1 MEYVP
6 KLFYRA
12 SKGGRRWRY
21 AVCKFS
27 RHEFTSFASKT
38 ILLCGEKVSQDVHR
52 CYFHV
57 WTISLYNEFDIF
69 NFYNCISALKLGK
82 LGWET
87 VQISYSKC
95 YNVTLCYRKELRAYV
110 PAWFSSLRYLL
121 LRWII
126 MIVDIVAT
134 CSMLQDKYRISLFF
148 DSWYKRIRIWF

>member
-38 ILLCGEKVSQDVHR
+38 ILLCDEKVSQDVHR

-69 NFYNCISALKLGK
+69 NFYNRISALKLGK

-87 VQISYSKC
+87 VQISYSRC
-95 YNVTLCYRKELRAYV
+95 YSVYAVL
-110 PAWFSSLRYLL
+110 S
-121 LRWII
+121 
-126 MIVDIVAT
+126 
-134 CSMLQDKYRISLFF
+134 
-148 DSWYKRIRIWF
+148 

>member
-57 WTISLYNEFDIF
+57 WTISLYNEFDIS
-69 NFYNCISALKLGK
+69 NFYNRISALKLGK

-87 VQISYSKC
+87 VQISYSRC
-95 YNVTLCYRKELRAYV
+95 YSVYAVLSQGIKSLR
-110 PAWFSSLRYLL
+110 SSLIFLATIFAASINYNDRRY
-121 LRWII
+121 RCN
-126 MIVDIVAT
+126 M
-134 CSMLQDKYRISLFF
+134 F
-148 DSWYKRIRIWF
+148 DAAG

>member
-57 WTISLYNEFDIF
+57 WTIFLYNEFDIF
-69 NFYNCISALKLGK
+69 NFYNRISALKLGK

-87 VQISYSKC
+87 VQISYSRC
-95 YNVTLCYRKELRAYV
+95 YSVYAVLSQGIKSLR
-110 PAWFSSLRYLL
+110 SSLIFLATIFAASMNYNDRRY
-121 LRWII
+121 RCN
-126 MIVDIVAT
+126 M
-134 CSMLQDKYRISLFF
+134 F
-148 DSWYKRIRIWF
+148 DAAG

>member
-57 WTISLYNEFDIF
+57 WTISLYNEFDIS
-69 NFYNCISALKLGK
+69 NFYNRISALKLGK

-87 VQISYSKC
+87 VQISYSRC
-95 YNVTLCYRKELRAYV
+95 YSVYAVLSQGIKSLR
-110 PAWFSSLRYLL
+110 SSLIFLATIFAASMNYNDRRY
-121 LRWII
+121 RCN
-126 MIVDIVAT
+126 M
-134 CSMLQDKYRISLFF
+134 F
-148 DSWYKRIRIWF
+148 DAAG

>member
-38 ILLCGEKVSQDVHR
+38 ILLCGEKVSQDVRR

-69 NFYNCISALKLGK
+69 NFYNRISALKLGK

-87 VQISYSKC
+87 VQISYSRC
-95 YNVTLCYRKELRAYV
+95 YSVYAVL
-110 PAWFSSLRYLL
+110 S
-121 LRWII
+121 
-126 MIVDIVAT
+126 
-134 CSMLQDKYRISLFF
+134 
-148 DSWYKRIRIWF
+148 

>member
-69 NFYNCISALKLGK
+69 NFYNRISALKLGK

-87 VQISYSKC
+87 VQISYSRC
-95 YNVTLCYRKELRAYV
+95 YSVYAVLSQGIKSLR
-110 PAWFSSLRYLL
+110 SSLIFLATIFAASMNYNDRRY
-121 LRWII
+121 RCNI
-126 MIVDIVAT
+126 
-134 CSMLQDKYRISLFF
+134 F
-148 DSWYKRIRIWF
+148 DAAG

>member
-69 NFYNCISALKLGK
+69 NFYNRISALKLGK

-87 VQISYSKC
+87 VQISYSRC
-95 YNVTLCYRKELRAYV
+95 YSVYAVLSQGIKSLR
-110 PAWFSSLRYLL
+110 SSLIFLATIFAASMNYNDRRY
-121 LRWII
+121 RCN
-126 MIVDIVAT
+126 M
-134 CSMLQDKYRISLFF
+134 F
-148 DSWYKRIRIWF
+148 DAAG